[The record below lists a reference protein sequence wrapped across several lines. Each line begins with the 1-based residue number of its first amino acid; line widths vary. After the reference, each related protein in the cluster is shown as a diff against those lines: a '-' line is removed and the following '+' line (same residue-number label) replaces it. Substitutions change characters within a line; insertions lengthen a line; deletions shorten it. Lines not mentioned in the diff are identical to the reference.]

1 MDHVP
6 MIALDGLDVAVL
18 GTGVKDG
25 VEVLVYDAYLVL
37 EMLYEAGHVDMS
49 IEDYLEQAG
58 VNEQGITAPLFV
70 FLDDNVR
77 AELIEARTRGPVSV
91 H

>member
-1 MDHVP
+1 
-6 MIALDGLDVAVL
+6 MIALDGLYDAVL
-18 GTGVKDG
+18 GTVVKDG

-77 AELIEARTRGPVSV
+77 AELVEARSRGPVSV

>member
-1 MDHVP
+1 
-6 MIALDGLDVAVL
+6 MIALDGLDSAVL

-25 VEVLVYDAYLVL
+25 NEVLVYDAYKVL
-37 EMLYEAGHVDMS
+37 EMLYEAGYEDMS
-49 IEDYLEQAG
+49 LEDYLEQTG
-58 VNEQGITAPLFV
+58 LHEMGEVAPLFV

-77 AELIEARTRGPVSV
+77 AELVEARSRGPVSV